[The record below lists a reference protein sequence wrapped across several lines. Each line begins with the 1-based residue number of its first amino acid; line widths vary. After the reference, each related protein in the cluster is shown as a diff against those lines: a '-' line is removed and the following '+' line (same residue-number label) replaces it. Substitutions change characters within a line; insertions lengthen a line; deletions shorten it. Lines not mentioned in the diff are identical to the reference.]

1 LIQRTGHT
9 FAALIQYMRIDHRRT
24 DVRVPQQLLQGLNI
38 ITPFQQMRR
47 KRMSKGVR
55 CRGLLTR

>member
-1 LIQRTGHT
+1 
-9 FAALIQYMRIDHRRT
+9 MRIDHRRT
-24 DVRVPQQLLQGLNI
+24 DFRVPQQLLHGLNI